1 MTTIVVLRG
10 PINRGDIPS
19 LCERIG
25 TLLEG
30 GRGGSVVCD
39 VGSLRDPDAVTIDAL
54 AQLQLSA
61 RALGC
66 RLWLMHACGKL
77 QELIDLVGLNDVFPI
92 LAASGV
98 EMIGQSEEWEQVR
111 GVEEEADAGDVIT

>member
-10 PINRGDIPS
+10 PIDRDDIPS
-19 LCERIG
+19 LCERMG
-25 TLLEG
+25 TLLQ
-30 GRGGSVVCD
+30 GRSGGSVVCD
-39 VGSLRDPDAVTIDAL
+39 VGSIYDPDAVTIDAL

-66 RLWLMHACGKL
+66 RLRLVHACG
-77 QELIDLVGLNDVFPI
+77 ELRELVDLVGLSDVLPV

-98 EMIGQSEEWEQVR
+98 EMIGQPEEWEQVR
-111 GVEEEADAGDVIT
+111 GVEEEADAGDVIA